1 METGGDVRSLQNR
14 CLSILTH
21 SCFCVILKHFG
32 LSLHIYNCAKNG
44 YNWLWKS
51 IPTSHAVCT
60 FLQIRCQ
67 YFCVS
72 LHVGWNSS
80 CIQTCFWFHW
90 KPTCLLSVVLLTNS
104 SDSFHTK
111 WDLWSICAIGI
122 HTRFI
127 RWNRVCFIKKRK
139 KNWELRPQHWSYD
152 LCFPWCFVKCNQKWL
167 DFLFL
172 YPIGR

>member
-1 METGGDVRSLQNR
+1 M
-14 CLSILTH
+14 
-21 SCFCVILKHFG
+21 ILKHFG

-51 IPTSHAVCT
+51 IPSSHAVCA
-60 FLQIRCQ
+60 FLQTRCQ

-80 CIQTCFWFHW
+80 YIQTCFWFHW

-104 SDSFHTK
+104 SDSFLTK

-122 HTRFI
+122 HAIFI
-127 RWNRVCFIKKRK
+127 RWNRVCFIKKKKRK
-139 KNWELRPQHWSYD
+139 KIESSGHSTELMIYVSLDVLSHGLYWS
-152 LCFPWCFVKCNQKWL
+152 WCLGKVQ
-167 DFLFL
+167 
-172 YPIGR
+172 P